1 MNAAS
6 TSQIADILYLTI
18 WENRAV
24 KVLGITIDIEL
35 RFDEHLT
42 NICIKANKTDNSFD
56 KNEKIFGF
64 QSRETS
70 V

>member
-18 WENRAV
+18 RENRAV

-42 NICIKANKTDNSFD
+42 NICIKANKN
-56 KNEKIFGF
+56 
-64 QSRETS
+64 
-70 V
+70 